1 MRSPTRGNRPPRR
14 VRPSIGYLAIGVVAM
29 TFALA
34 ACGSSS
40 SPSSSSGGA
49 TAAPSSA
56 APSQA
61 AEPSTLPTVP
71 PGGPVSIK
79 WFCCLGGGD
88 DEDSLKTFKKLADK
102 FNATHPNIKVTIDH
116 TAYEGARQAFSVK
129 LASGNPPDV
138 VGPLGVGGAAAFEGQ
153 WLDLQPYVDS
163 AKIDLTAYDQAM
175 VDLYRSGGDGLLGLP
190 FAIYP
195 SELFYEPEMFD
206 EAGLEYPPASYGEQY
221 KMPDGSMVEW
231 NYDTVR
237 KVALLLTIDKAGKN
251 ATEAGFDPTKITQ
264 YGFEPQRD
272 DLRQMTAAY
281 FGTGRLVADDGK
293 TAQIPPD
300 WAAAWKW
307 TYDGIWKDHFIMTDQ
322 VFRTPGFNGGGTAFN
337 SGKVAMMENFLWAVC
352 CVTEAGGKWDLGAL
366 PSNNGKVTAALNVD
380 TFRVVKKSKHPAE
393 AFEFLKYLVVGDG
406 KTDMLNA
413 ISGFPALKADQGGFF
428 AQLQEQKD
436 DKGKP
441 VYPPVVNWD
450 VVTQAIPLSDVN
462 PNFESAIPNY
472 NKSLDVLVKY
482 LTRFT
487 GTPNLNVDTELTK
500 MKAELQA
507 SYDQAQ

>member
-1 MRSPTRGNRPPRR
+1 MKQRSRFATF
-14 VRPSIGYLAIGVVAM
+14 LAIVAIL
-29 TFALA
+29 AA
-34 ACGSSS
+34 ACGGGTTT
-40 SPSSSSGGA
+40 SPS
-49 TAAPSSA
+49 TASQPPASA
-56 APSQA
+56 AAATPSQA
-61 AEPSTLPTVP
+61 AAPSTQPTVP
-71 PGGPVSIK
+71 PGGPVSVK

-88 DEDSLKTFKKLADK
+88 DESQQKTFKDLADA
-102 FNATHPNIKVTIDH
+102 FNASHPNIKVTIDH
-116 TAYEGARQAFSVK
+116 TAYEGARQAFAVK
-129 LASGNPPDV
+129 LASDDPPDI

-163 AKIDLTAYDQAM
+163 AAVDLSQYDEAM
-175 VDLYRSGGDGLLGLP
+175 VDLYRSGGEGLLGIP

-195 SELFYEPEMFD
+195 SELFYQPDMFD
-206 EAGLEYPPASYGEQY
+206 EAELEYPPANYGEQY
-221 KMPDGSMVEW
+221 KMPDGSMVPW
-231 NYDTVR
+231 DYDTIR
-237 KVALLLTIDKAGKN
+237 KVALLLTIDNTGKN
-251 ATEAGFDPTKITQ
+251 ATEAGFNPAKITQ

-281 FGTGRLVADDGK
+281 TAPGSLVAADGK
-293 TAQIPPD
+293 TAQIPAE

-366 PSNNGKVTAALNVD
+366 PSYNGTVTAALNVD
-380 TFRVVKKSKHPAE
+380 TFRVTKKSKHPAE

-413 ISGFPALKADQGGFF
+413 ISGFPALKADQPDFF
-428 AQLQEQKD
+428 AQLEKQKD
-436 DKGKP
+436 DKGNP
-441 VYPPVVNWD
+441 IYPPQVNWD
-450 VVTQAIPLSDVN
+450 IVTQAIPFSDVD
-462 PNFESAIPNY
+462 PNFEAAIPNY

-487 GTPNLNVDTELTK
+487 GTAKLNIDAELEK
-500 MKAELQA
+500 MKAELQT
-507 SYDQAQ
+507 SYDQAP